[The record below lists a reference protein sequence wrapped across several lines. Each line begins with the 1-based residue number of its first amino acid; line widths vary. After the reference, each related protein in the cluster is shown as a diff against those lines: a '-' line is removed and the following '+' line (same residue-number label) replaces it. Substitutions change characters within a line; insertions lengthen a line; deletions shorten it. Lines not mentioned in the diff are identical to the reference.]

1 MRLFLLFS
9 ALLAAL
15 TGVGASARAAEM
27 PAVEQRASAAAEAS
41 VAVVATLA
49 ARVRLADRTAAPRA
63 LASQVVAARVP
74 LYQDRLLE

>member
-49 ARVRLADRTAAPRA
+49 ARVRLANRSAAPRM
-63 LASQVVAARVP
+63 LQPQVGVARSP
-74 LYQDRLLE
+74 LYQDRLRE